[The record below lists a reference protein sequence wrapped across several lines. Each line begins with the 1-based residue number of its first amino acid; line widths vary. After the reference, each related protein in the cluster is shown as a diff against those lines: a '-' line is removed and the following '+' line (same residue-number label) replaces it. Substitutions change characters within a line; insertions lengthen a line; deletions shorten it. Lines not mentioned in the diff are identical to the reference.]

1 MDYRTRWR
9 LKGNPPI
16 NQLILT
22 VLIKM
27 YKV

>member
-1 MDYRTRWR
+1 MDCRTQWR
-9 LKGNPPI
+9 LKANPPI

-27 YKV
+27 Y